1 MRTYRELF
9 REREFTALFLFS
21 AAQTAAQTVAGLA
34 LGVLVFRRTDS
45 PLLAALAMFGPA
57 CAQLLG
63 AATVLSAADRLPPRA
78 ALTGLGVLLALGT
91 AVQAVPGLPPGAL
104 VPVLLALGVAGA
116 AGGGVRYGLL
126 HELLSRDGYLLGRS
140 ALGLASGPVQIG
152 GFAIG
157 GALVAALTPSGAL
170 LTAAALHLLSAG
182 AARAG
187 LRRRPPRAAG
197 RPSVAAT
204 WRANARLWSSAP
216 RRSVYLAL
224 WVPNGLIVGV
234 EALYVPYRP
243 DAAGLLFAVG
253 ALGMLVGDVLVGR
266 VLPAHRRE
274 RLAVP
279 LCGLLAAPYLG
290 FALGPGLPVASAL
303 VAVATVGYGA
313 GLLLQERLVA
323 LTPPELSGQALGLHG
338 SGMLAMQGVGAA
350 VAGAFAELT
359 SATTAMAGTAAASLA
374 VTALLA
380 PGLRRDGVRR
390 EEVGREEV
398 GRDGASRPGVST
410 TPCP

>member
-9 REREFTALFLFS
+9 RDREFTALFLYA

-34 LGVLVFRRTDS
+34 LAVLVFRRTDS

-57 CAQLLG
+57 FAQLLG
-63 AATVLSAADRLPPRA
+63 AATVLSSADRFPPRA
-78 ALTGLGVLLALGT
+78 ALAGLGLLLALGT
-91 AVQAVPGLPPGAL
+91 AVQALPGLPVAAL
-104 VPVLLALGVAGA
+104 FPVLLALGVAGA

-126 HELLSRDGYLLGRS
+126 HELLTRDGYLLGRS
-140 ALGLASGPVQIG
+140 ALNLAAGLVQID
-152 GFAIG
+152 GFALG
-157 GALVAALTPSGAL
+157 GALLAALSPSGTL
-170 LTAAALHLLSAG
+170 LAATALHLLSAG
-182 AARAG
+182 VARAG

-197 RPSVAAT
+197 RPSLAGT

-224 WVPNGLIVGV
+224 WVPNGLVVGV

-253 ALGMLVGDVLVGR
+253 ALGMLVGDVLAGR
-266 VLPAHRRE
+266 VLPVRWRE

-279 LCGLLAAPYLG
+279 LCVLLAAPYLG
-290 FALGPGLPVASAL
+290 FALQPELPVAAAL
-303 VAVATVGYGA
+303 VAVATVGYAA

-323 LTPPELSGQALGLHG
+323 LTPPELSGQALGLH
-338 SGMLAMQGVGAA
+338 SAGMLATQGVGAA
-350 VAGAFAELT
+350 VAGALAELT
-359 SATTAMAGTAAASLA
+359 SAATAMAGTAAASLA

-380 PGLRRDGVRR
+380 PGLRRAAAGRAGVT
-390 EEVGREEV
+390 
-398 GRDGASRPGVST
+398 A
-410 TPCP
+410 TPCPQD

>member
-9 REREFTALFLFS
+9 RDRGFTALFLFS

-34 LGVLVFRRTDS
+34 LGVLVLRRTGS

-57 CAQLLG
+57 FAHLLG

-78 ALTGLGVLLALGT
+78 ALTGLGLLLAAGT
-91 AVQAVPGLPPGAL
+91 AVQALPGLPVVAL
-104 VPVLLALGVAGA
+104 FPVLLALGVAGA

-140 ALGLASGPVQIG
+140 ALSVAAGLVQIG
-152 GFAIG
+152 GFAVG
-157 GALVAALTPSGAL
+157 GALVAALAPSGAL

-182 AARAG
+182 TARAG
-187 LRRRPPRAAG
+187 LRRRPPRAVG
-197 RPSVAAT
+197 RPSVVGT
-204 WRANARLWSSAP
+204 WRANARLWSSVP
-216 RRSVYLAL
+216 RRYVYLAL

-253 ALGMLVGDVLVGR
+253 ALGMLAGDVLAGR
-266 VLPAHRRE
+266 LLPARWRG

-279 LCGLLAAPYLG
+279 FCVLLAAPYLG
-290 FALGPGLPVASAL
+290 FALEPGLPVAAAL
-303 VAVATVGYGA
+303 VAVATVGYA
-313 GLLLQERLVA
+313 SGLLLQERLVA
-323 LTPPELSGQALGLHG
+323 LTPAELSGQALGLHG
-338 SGMLAMQGVGAA
+338 SGMLALQGAGAA
-350 VAGAFAELT
+350 VAGALAEAT
-359 SATTAMAGTAAASLA
+359 SPTTAMAGTAGASLA

-380 PGLRRDGVRR
+380 PGLRRGGGGRTA
-390 EEVGREEV
+390 VG
-398 GRDGASRPGVST
+398 GH
-410 TPCP
+410 C

>member
-57 CAQLLG
+57 FAQLLG

-182 AARAG
+182 AAHAG

-224 WVPNGLIVGV
+224 WVPNGLVVGV

-279 LCGLLAAPYLG
+279 LCVLLAAPYLG
-290 FALGPGLPVASAL
+290 FALAPGLPAAAAL

-380 PGLRRDGVRR
+380 PGLRRAGVRR
-390 EEVGREEV
+390 EEVR
-398 GRDGASRPGVST
+398 RDGASRPGVST